1 MQDLTENCKKLM
13 RAKISQ
19 GNLKKKNKAGRI
31 ALSDI
36 KPKAIIVL
44 QVFNRA

>member
-1 MQDLTENCKKLM
+1 M

-31 ALSDI
+31 TLSDI
-36 KPKAIIVL
+36 KPKAILL
-44 QVFNRA
+44 QVFNRAQRGKKRLTII